1 MVLPPANYLVPVKGS
16 DRRTYFCLG
25 LQAADDGL
33 NVLGNVQQQGFGVV
47 FDVELERIGFAPNG
61 CSA

>member
-1 MVLPPANYLVPVKGS
+1 MVLPPANYLVPVEGS

-33 NVLGNVQQQGFGVV
+33 GVLGNKDLG
-47 FDVELERIGFAPNG
+47 LCSMWNG
-61 CSA
+61 RGLVSRRTDAQPE